1 MKRLIVG
8 MSGATGAIYG
18 IRLLE
23 VLSQM
28 DVETHL
34 VISDAAQKTIGMET
48 PWALEQVIQL
58 AHTCYDNKNIGAN
71 IASGTFLNEGMVVI
85 PCAIKTLSGIANSY
99 NDNLLI
105 RAADVTIKEKRRLV
119 IVARETPF
127 HKGHL
132 RLMMQAA
139 DLGATI
145 LPPVPA
151 FYCLPQTIDD
161 IINHLV
167 GKVLDMFHIEHNLFH
182 RWGSRETESA
192 MAGKK
197 QNIGGLKAKESPE
210 GLSYNPIYSGH
221 LPKKDPA
228 LH

>member
-1 MKRLIVG
+1 MKRIVVG

-23 VLSQM
+23 VLSKL
-28 DVETHL
+28 DVEAHL
-34 VISDAAQKTIGMET
+34 VISDAAEKTIGMET
-48 PWALEQVIQL
+48 PWTIEQVKSL
-58 AHTCYDNKNIGAN
+58 AHTCYDNRNIGAN
-71 IASGTFLNEGMVVI
+71 IASGSFLNEGMVVI
-85 PCAIKTLSGIANSY
+85 PCAMKTLSGIANSY
-99 NDNLLI
+99 NDNLLV
-105 RAADVTIKEKRRLV
+105 RAADVTLKEKRKLI

-132 RLMMQAA
+132 RLMMEAA

-145 LPPVPA
+145 LPPVTA

-167 GKVLDMFHIEHNLFH
+167 GKVLDSFHIDHNLFH

-192 MAGKK
+192 MAGKVHTD
-197 QNIGGLKAKESPE
+197 ARVMTEEWPE
-210 GLSYNPIYSGH
+210 GLTYNPIYSGV
-221 LPKKDPA
+221 
-228 LH
+228 

>member
-23 VLSQM
+23 VLSES
-28 DVETHL
+28 DIETHV
-34 VISDAAQKTIGMET
+34 VISNAAEKTIRLET
-48 PWALEQVIQL
+48 DWSVEKVKEL
-58 AHTCYDNKNIGAN
+58 AHTCYDIRDIGAN
-71 IASGTFLNEGMVVI
+71 IASGSFLNEGMVVI

-99 NDNLLI
+99 NDNLLV
-105 RAADVTIKEKRRLV
+105 RAADVTIKEKRKLV

-132 RLMMQAA
+132 KLMMEAA

-151 FYCLPQTIDD
+151 FYCLPKTIDD
-161 IINHLV
+161 LVNHLV
-167 GKVLDMFHIEHNLFH
+167 GKVLDMFRIENNLFH
-182 RWGSRETESA
+182 RWGSSEIEKA
-192 MAGKK
+192 MAEKK
-197 QNIGGLKAKESPE
+197 KVG
-210 GLSYNPIYSGH
+210 
-221 LPKKDPA
+221 
-228 LH
+228 

>member
-1 MKRLIVG
+1 MKRLVVG

-23 VLSQM
+23 VLSNS
-28 DVETHL
+28 DIETHL
-34 VISDAAQKTIGMET
+34 VISNAAEKTIRMET
-48 PWALEQVIQL
+48 PWKVEQVKAL
-58 AHTCYDNKNIGAN
+58 AHTCYDVRDVGAN
-71 IASGTFLNEGMVVI
+71 IASGSFLTEGMVVI

-99 NDNLLI
+99 NDNLLV
-105 RAADVTIKEKRRLV
+105 RSADVAIKEKRKLV
-119 IVARETPF
+119 VVARETPF

-132 RLMMQAA
+132 KLMMEAA

-161 IINHLV
+161 LINHLV

-182 RWGSRETESA
+182 RWGSREIESG
-192 MAGKK
+192 MAKREVVDEDVA
-197 QNIGGLKAKESPE
+197 NKELRD
-210 GLSYNPIYSGH
+210 GMNYYPIYCDIQTKNTM
-221 LPKKDPA
+221 P
-228 LH
+228 

>member
-1 MKRLIVG
+1 MKRIIVG

-23 VLSQM
+23 VLAKS

-34 VISDAAQKTIGMET
+34 VISEAAQKTIQMET
-48 PWALEQVIQL
+48 PWTVKQVKAL
-58 AHTCYDNKNIGAN
+58 AHTCYDTRDIGAN
-71 IASGTFLNEGMVVI
+71 IASGSFLNEGMVVI

-99 NDNLLI
+99 NDNLLV
-105 RAADVTIKEKRRLV
+105 RAADVTIKEKRRLI

-132 RLMMQAA
+132 KLMMEAA
-139 DLGATI
+139 DLGAVI

-161 IINHLV
+161 LINHLV
-167 GKVLDMFHIEHNLFH
+167 GKVLDMFGIEHRLFH
-182 RWGSRETESA
+182 RWGSREIESA
-192 MAGKK
+192 MATKG
-197 QNIGGLKAKESPE
+197 NEVERDLKTEHRE
-210 GLSYNPIYSGH
+210 GLCYSPIYSGSLAKEP
-221 LPKKDPA
+221 LP
-228 LH
+228 H

>member
-1 MKRLIVG
+1 MKRLVVG

-23 VLSQM
+23 VLSKM
-28 DVETHL
+28 DIETHL

-48 PWALEQVIQL
+48 PWTVEQVKNL

-71 IASGTFLNEGMVVI
+71 IASGSFLNEGMVVI
-85 PCAIKTLSGIANSY
+85 PCAMKTLSGIANSY
-99 NDNLLI
+99 NDNLLV
-105 RAADVTIKEKRRLV
+105 RAADVAIKEKRRLV

-132 RLMMQAA
+132 RLMMEAA

-182 RWGSRETESA
+182 RWGSHETESA
-192 MAGKK
+192 MAGKTR
-197 QNIGGLKAKESPE
+197 NVGGVVTKEWPE
-210 GLSYNPIYSGH
+210 GLAYNPIYSGV
-221 LPKKDPA
+221 
-228 LH
+228 

>member
-1 MKRLIVG
+1 MKRLVVG

-23 VLSQM
+23 VLS
-28 DVETHL
+28 HL

-48 PWALEQVIQL
+48 PWSVEQVKSL
-58 AHTCYDNKNIGAN
+58 AHTCYDNRNIGAN
-71 IASGTFLNEGMVVI
+71 IASGSFLNEGMVVI
-85 PCAIKTLSGIANSY
+85 PCAMKTLSGIANSY
-99 NDNLLI
+99 NDNLLV
-105 RAADVTIKEKRRLV
+105 RAADVAIKEKRRLV

-132 RLMMQAA
+132 RLMMEAA

-192 MAGKK
+192 MAVKS
-197 QNIGGLKAKESPE
+197 QSDGGVVTKEWPE
-210 GLSYNPIYSGH
+210 GLTYNPIYSGV
-221 LPKKDPA
+221 
-228 LH
+228 

>member
-1 MKRLIVG
+1 MKRLVVG

-23 VLSQM
+23 VLSKM

-34 VISDAAQKTIGMET
+34 VISDAAQKTIEMET
-48 PWALEQVIQL
+48 PWTVDQVKAL
-58 AHTCYDNKNIGAN
+58 AHTCYDNRNIGAN
-71 IASGTFLNEGMVVI
+71 IASGSFLNEGMVVI
-85 PCAIKTLSGIANSY
+85 PCAIKTLSGIAHSY
-99 NDNLLI
+99 NDNLLV
-105 RAADVTIKEKRRLV
+105 RAADVTIKEKRKLV

-132 RLMMQAA
+132 RLMMEAA

-182 RWGSRETESA
+182 RWGSRETECA
-192 MAGKK
+192 MAGKR
-197 QNIGGLKAKESPE
+197 QIDEESKARWPE
-210 GLSYNPIYSGH
+210 GLSYHPIYSD
-221 LPKKDPA
+221 PPPKDPVS
-228 LH
+228 H

>member
-1 MKRLIVG
+1 MKRLVIG

-23 VLSQM
+23 ILSNL
-28 DVETHL
+28 DIETHL
-34 VISDAAQKTIGMET
+34 VISDAAQKTIKMET
-48 PWALEQVIQL
+48 PWAVDQVKAM
-58 AHTCYDNKNIGAN
+58 AHTCYDNRNIGAS
-71 IASGTFLNEGMVVI
+71 IASGSFLTEGMVVI
-85 PCAIKTLSGIANSY
+85 PCAIKTLSGIAHSY
-99 NDNLLI
+99 NDNLLV
-105 RAADVTIKEKRRLV
+105 RAADVAIKEKRRLV

-132 RLMMQAA
+132 KLMMEAA

-167 GKVLDMFHIEHNLFH
+167 GKVLDMFHIEHNLFY

-192 MAGKK
+192 IASNEK
-197 QNIGGLKAKESPE
+197 GGDVATEKEWRE
-210 GLSYNPIYSGH
+210 GLSYNPIYSG
-221 LPKKDPA
+221 PSTKDP
-228 LH
+228 LSH

>member
-1 MKRLIVG
+1 MKRLVVG

-23 VLSQM
+23 VLSKL
-28 DVETHL
+28 DIEAHL
-34 VISDAAQKTIGMET
+34 VISEAAQKTIKMET
-48 PWALEQVIQL
+48 PWTVNQVKAL
-58 AHTCYDNKNIGAN
+58 AHTCYDNKNIGAS
-71 IASGTFLNEGMVVI
+71 IASGSFLTEGMVVI

-99 NDNLLI
+99 NDNLLV
-105 RAADVTIKEKRRLV
+105 RAADVTIKEKRKLV
-119 IVARETPF
+119 VVARETPF

-132 RLMMQAA
+132 KLMMEVA

-167 GKVLDMFHIEHNLFH
+167 GKVLDMFHIENNMFH

-192 MAGKK
+192 IAAEGKNDGDAMGK
-197 QNIGGLKAKESPE
+197 EWRDGL
-210 GLSYNPIYSGH
+210 GYNPIYSGPS
-221 LPKKDPA
+221 PKGPITQ
-228 LH
+228 